1 MRRIFKMINNKYFD
15 DNFLR
20 IEEVLKIIPISRATL
35 YRIAKKEKLLK
46 PLKVG
51 GSSFWSLNNI
61 NYYFDN
67 LKQKNQS
74 A

>member
-1 MRRIFKMINNKYFD
+1 MINND
-15 DNFLR
+15 HFLR
-20 IEEVLKIIPISRATL
+20 IGEVLKIIPISRATL
-35 YRIAKKEKLLK
+35 YRLSKKEKLLK

-67 LKQKNQS
+67 LKQKNLS

>member
-1 MRRIFKMINNKYFD
+1 MTNNKYIND
-15 DNFLR
+15 HFLR
-20 IEEVLKIIPISRATL
+20 IGEVLKIIPISRATL
-35 YRIAKKEKLLK
+35 YRLSKKEKLLK

-67 LKQKNQS
+67 LKQKNLS